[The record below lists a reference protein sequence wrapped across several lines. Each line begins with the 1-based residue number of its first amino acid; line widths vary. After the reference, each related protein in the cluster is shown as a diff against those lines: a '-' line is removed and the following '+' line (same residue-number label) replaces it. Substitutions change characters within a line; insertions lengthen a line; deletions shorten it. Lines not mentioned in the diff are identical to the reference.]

1 MGWYQRRVHGS
12 LDSLDRAKGSRKG
25 VLQQQQKMSN
35 STTELFTEGNFSYHV
50 LTPAH
55 KDAAHAVL
63 ARAFCSEPA
72 CTDVAEVRPDMKTEY
87 IYWLDHC
94 STNGLSVV
102 ALDKENSR
110 VAGVFIVRDLLMVP
124 SDFDDKYKSETKT
137 LSPWMGFLWH
147 MDAEAI
153 KKMPELGEPGK
164 AVDLWFLGVHPDY
177 RGNKIANFLT
187 KGVMSLLKKSS
198 FKFGT
203 IEATNAF
210 TSKAATWNKFTAVY
224 SMEAKD
230 FLWRG
235 EPIYINVKPPH
246 GTWTFW
252 VKEIQKDD

>member
-1 MGWYQRRVHGS
+1 MGS
-12 LDSLDRAKGSRKG
+12 LDSLDSAKGARKG

-72 CTDVAEVRPDMKTEY
+72 CSDVAEVRPDMKTEY
-87 IYWLDHC
+87 IDWLEFVDYWMDHC

-124 SDFDDKYKSETKT
+124 PGFDDKYKSETKT
-137 LSPWMGFLWH
+137 
-147 MDAEAI
+147 
-153 KKMPELGEPGK
+153 
-164 AVDLWFLGVHPDY
+164 LWFLGVHPDY

-235 EPIYINVKPPH
+235 EPIYTNVKP
-246 GTWTFW
+246 
-252 VKEIQKDD
+252 

>member
-1 MGWYQRRVHGS
+1 MGS
-12 LDSLDRAKGSRKG
+12 LDSLDSAKGSRKG

-35 STTELFTEGNFSYHV
+35 STTELFTEGKFSYHV

-72 CTDVAEVRPDMKTEY
+72 CSDVAEVRPDMKTEY
-87 IYWLDHC
+87 IDWLEFVDYWMDHC
-94 STNGLSVV
+94 STNGLSLL
-102 ALDKENSR
+102 ALMTSTKARQRPSPRGWASSGTWMRRRSR
-110 VAGVFIVRDLLMVP
+110 RCRSLVSLARLSTSGSLEFTPITGSTRLCIKVTT
-124 SDFDDKYKSETKT
+124 TKN
-137 LSPWMGFLWH
+137 
-147 MDAEAI
+147 
-153 KKMPELGEPGK
+153 
-164 AVDLWFLGVHPDY
+164 

-224 SMEAKD
+224 SMEAK
-230 FLWRG
+230 
-235 EPIYINVKPPH
+235 V
-246 GTWTFW
+246 T
-252 VKEIQKDD
+252 